1 MAQAEFE
8 RNKQQGGFDSTSYRA
23 AEPESGAR
31 VLTPL
36 QQKLAGLEK
45 ALPAALRSRALA
57 FVLAAA
63 VLAAGVVGIG
73 GAKLQARTNE
83 AAGWYTVGAPGDNGY
98 NLNEELT
105 LRANT
110 AANVITTALNTPGL
124 GAEAGAVTAAQAA
137 LDGFTA
143 CQEALAG
150 GGAGMSEMYR
160 ANEALGTAIDMLY
173 GEMQALADDPLNMGA
188 VGQQYGQF
196 NSAGTILGS
205 LHYNEAVTAYQNDT
219 GGPWARV
226 LKGLF
231 GIGEVEGFG
240 GKPA

>member
-73 GAKLQARTNE
+73 GAKLQARANE

-124 GAEAGAVTAAQAA
+124 GAESGAVQAAQVA

-150 GGAGMSEMYR
+150 GAAGMSEMYR

-219 GGPWARV
+219 GGPWASV

-231 GIGEVEGFG
+231 GIEEVEVFG
-240 GKPA
+240 

>member
-45 ALPAALRSRALA
+45 ALPKALRSRALA

-63 VLAAGVVGIG
+63 VLAAGGVGIG
-73 GAKLQARTNE
+73 GVKLRARANE

-105 LRANT
+105 RRANT

-124 GAEAGAVTAAQAA
+124 GAEAGAVTAARAA

-143 CQEALAG
+143 CQETLAG
-150 GGAGMSEMYR
+150 GSAGMSEMYR

-196 NSAGTILGS
+196 NSAGTVLGS

-219 GGPWARV
+219 GGPWASV

-231 GIGEVEGFG
+231 GIEEVEVFG
-240 GKPA
+240 

>member
-73 GAKLQARTNE
+73 GVKLRARANE
-83 AAGWYTVGAPGDNGY
+83 AAGWYTVGAPGDNCY

-219 GGPWARV
+219 GGPWASV

-231 GIGEVEGFG
+231 GIEEVEVFG
-240 GKPA
+240 

>member
-73 GAKLQARTNE
+73 GAKLRARANE
-83 AAGWYTVGAPGDNGY
+83 AAGWYTVGTPGDNGY

-219 GGPWARV
+219 GGPWASV

-231 GIGEVEGFG
+231 GIEEVEVFG
-240 GKPA
+240 

>member
-45 ALPAALRSRALA
+45 ALPAALRNRVLA

-73 GAKLQARTNE
+73 GAKLQARANE

-124 GAEAGAVTAAQAA
+124 GAESGAVQAAQVA

-143 CQEALAG
+143 CQEAVAA
-150 GGAGMSEMYR
+150 GGAGMAEMYR
-160 ANEALGTAIDMLY
+160 ADEALDSAINLLY
-173 GEMQALADDPLNMGA
+173 GQMQELADDPLDMGV
-188 VGQQYGQF
+188 VGQQYGRF
-196 NSAGTILGS
+196 NSAGTVLGS
-205 LHYNEAVTAYQNDT
+205 LHYNEAVLDYQKDT
-219 GGPWARV
+219 GSPWASV

-231 GIGEVEGFG
+231 GIKEVEVFG
-240 GKPA
+240 

>member
-73 GAKLQARTNE
+73 GAKLRARANE

-160 ANEALGTAIDMLY
+160 ANEALGAAIDMLY

-219 GGPWARV
+219 GGPWASV

-231 GIGEVEGFG
+231 GIEEVEVFG
-240 GKPA
+240 

>member
-73 GAKLQARTNE
+73 GAKLRARANE

-124 GAEAGAVTAAQAA
+124 GAESGAVQAAQVA

-143 CQEALAG
+143 CQEAVAA
-150 GGAGMSEMYR
+150 GGAGMAEMYR
-160 ANEALGTAIDMLY
+160 ADEALDSAINLLY
-173 GEMQALADDPLNMGA
+173 GQMQELADDPLDMGA
-188 VGQQYGQF
+188 VGQQYGRF
-196 NSAGTILGS
+196 NSAGTVLGS
-205 LHYNEAVTAYQNDT
+205 LHYNEAVLDYQKDT
-219 GGPWARV
+219 GGPWASV

-231 GIGEVEGFG
+231 GIKEVEVFG
-240 GKPA
+240 

>member
-73 GAKLQARTNE
+73 GAKLQARANE

-105 LRANT
+105 MRANT

-219 GGPWARV
+219 GGPWASV

-231 GIGEVEGFG
+231 GIEEVEVFG
-240 GKPA
+240 

>member
-45 ALPAALRSRALA
+45 ALPAALRSRVLA

-63 VLAAGVVGIG
+63 VLAAGAVGIG
-73 GAKLQARTNE
+73 GAKLRARANE

-110 AANVITTALNTPGL
+110 AANVITTAFNTPGL
-124 GAEAGAVTAAQAA
+124 GAEAGAVMAAHAA

-219 GGPWARV
+219 GGPWASV

-231 GIGEVEGFG
+231 GIEEVEVFG
-240 GKPA
+240 

>member
-73 GAKLQARTNE
+73 GAKLQARANE

-173 GEMQALADDPLNMGA
+173 GEMQALADEPLNMGA

-219 GGPWARV
+219 GGPWASV

-231 GIGEVEGFG
+231 GIEEVEVFG
-240 GKPA
+240 

>member
-73 GAKLQARTNE
+73 GVKLRARANE

-150 GGAGMSEMYR
+150 GGAGMSKMYR

-205 LHYNEAVTAYQNDT
+205 LHYNEAVSAYQNDT
-219 GGPWARV
+219 GGPWASV

-231 GIGEVEGFG
+231 GIEEVEVFG
-240 GKPA
+240 

>member
-45 ALPAALRSRALA
+45 ALPAALRNRVLA
-57 FVLAAA
+57 FALAAA

-73 GAKLQARTNE
+73 GAKLQARANE

-124 GAEAGAVTAAQAA
+124 GAESGAVQAAQVA

-143 CQEALAG
+143 CQEAVAA
-150 GGAGMSEMYR
+150 GGAGMAEMYR
-160 ANEALGTAIDMLY
+160 ADEALDSAINLLY
-173 GEMQALADDPLNMGA
+173 GQMQELADDPLDMGA
-188 VGQQYGQF
+188 VGQQYGRF
-196 NSAGTILGS
+196 NSAGTVLGS
-205 LHYNEAVTAYQNDT
+205 LHYNEAVLDYQKDT
-219 GGPWARV
+219 GGPWASV

-231 GIGEVEGFG
+231 GIKEVEVFG
-240 GKPA
+240 

>member
-45 ALPAALRSRALA
+45 TLPAALRSRALA

-73 GAKLQARTNE
+73 GAKLQARANE

-205 LHYNEAVTAYQNDT
+205 LHYNEAVSAYQNDT
-219 GGPWARV
+219 GGPWASV

-231 GIGEVEGFG
+231 GIEEVEVFG
-240 GKPA
+240 

>member
-23 AEPESGAR
+23 AEPESGSR

-73 GAKLQARTNE
+73 GAKLQARANE

-124 GAEAGAVTAAQAA
+124 GAESGAVQAAQVA

-143 CQEALAG
+143 CQEAVAA

-160 ANEALGTAIDMLY
+160 ADEALDSAINLLY
-173 GEMQALADDPLNMGA
+173 GQMQELAADPLDMGA
-188 VGQQYGQF
+188 VGQQYGRF
-196 NSAGTILGS
+196 NSAGTVLGS
-205 LHYNEAVTAYQNDT
+205 LHYNEAVLDYQKDT
-219 GGPWARV
+219 GGPWASV

-231 GIGEVEGFG
+231 GIKEVEVFG
-240 GKPA
+240 

>member
-45 ALPAALRSRALA
+45 ALPAALRSRVLA
-57 FVLAAA
+57 FALAAA

-73 GAKLQARTNE
+73 GVKLQARANE

-219 GGPWARV
+219 GGPWASV

-231 GIGEVEGFG
+231 GIEEVEVFG
-240 GKPA
+240 

>member
-45 ALPAALRSRALA
+45 ALPAALRSRVLA

-73 GAKLQARTNE
+73 GAKLAARSRE

-124 GAEAGAVTAAQAA
+124 GAESGAVQAAQVA

-143 CQEALAG
+143 CQEAVAA

-160 ANEALGTAIDMLY
+160 ADEALDSAINLLY
-173 GEMQALADDPLNMGA
+173 GQMQELAADPLDMGA
-188 VGQQYGQF
+188 VGQQYGRF
-196 NSAGTILGS
+196 NSAGTVLGS
-205 LHYNEAVTAYQNDT
+205 LHYNEAVLDYQKDT
-219 GGPWARV
+219 GGPWASV

-231 GIGEVEGFG
+231 GIKEVEVFG
-240 GKPA
+240 

>member
-57 FVLAAA
+57 FVLAAM

-73 GAKLQARTNE
+73 GAKLQARANE

-219 GGPWARV
+219 GGPWASV

-231 GIGEVEGFG
+231 GIEEVEVFG
-240 GKPA
+240 

>member
-8 RNKQQGGFDSTSYRA
+8 RNDRQGGFDSSSYRA
-23 AEPESGAR
+23 PEPAGEAR
-31 VLTPL
+31 ALTPL
-36 QQKLAGLEK
+36 QQKLAALEK
-45 ALPAALRSRALA
+45 ALPGALRTRAAALLLA
-57 FVLAAA
+57 VLL
-63 VLAAGVVGIG
+63 LAAGAVGIG
-73 GAKLQARTNE
+73 GAKLAARSRE
-83 AAGWYTVGAPGDNGY
+83 AASWYTEGVPADNGY
-98 NLNEELT
+98 TLSDELNE
-105 LRANT
+105 RANT

-150 GGAGMSEMYR
+150 GAAGMSEMYR

-219 GGPWARV
+219 GGPWASV

-231 GIGEVEGFG
+231 GIEEVEVFG
-240 GKPA
+240 

>member
-73 GAKLQARTNE
+73 GAKLQARANE

-124 GAEAGAVTAAQAA
+124 GAESGAVQAAQVA

-143 CQEALAG
+143 CQEAVAA
-150 GGAGMSEMYR
+150 GGAGMAEMYR
-160 ANEALGTAIDMLY
+160 ADEALDSAINLLY
-173 GEMQALADDPLNMGA
+173 GQMQELAADPLDMGA
-188 VGQQYGQF
+188 VGQQYGRF
-196 NSAGTILGS
+196 NSAGTVLGS
-205 LHYNEAVTAYQNDT
+205 LHYNEAVLDYQKDT
-219 GGPWARV
+219 GGPWASV

-231 GIGEVEGFG
+231 GIKEVEVFG
-240 GKPA
+240 

>member
-45 ALPAALRSRALA
+45 TLPAALRSRALA

-73 GAKLQARTNE
+73 GAKLQARANE

-219 GGPWARV
+219 GGPWASV

-231 GIGEVEGFG
+231 GIEEVEVFG
-240 GKPA
+240 

>member
-73 GAKLQARTNE
+73 GAKLQARANE

-124 GAEAGAVTAAQAA
+124 GAESGAVQAAQVA

-143 CQEALAG
+143 CQEAVAA
-150 GGAGMSEMYR
+150 GGAGMAEMYR
-160 ANEALGTAIDMLY
+160 ADEALDSAINLLY
-173 GEMQALADDPLNMGA
+173 GQMQELADDPLDMGA
-188 VGQQYGQF
+188 VGQQYGRF
-196 NSAGTILGS
+196 NSAGTVLGS
-205 LHYNEAVTAYQNDT
+205 LHYNEAVLDYQKDT
-219 GGPWARV
+219 GGPWASV

-231 GIGEVEGFG
+231 GIKEVEVFG
-240 GKPA
+240 

>member
-73 GAKLQARTNE
+73 GAKLQARANE

-219 GGPWARV
+219 GGPWASV

-231 GIGEVEGFG
+231 GIEEVEVFG
-240 GKPA
+240 

>member
-73 GAKLQARTNE
+73 GAKLQARANE

-219 GGPWARV
+219 GGPWASV

-231 GIGEVEGFG
+231 GIEKVEVFG
-240 GKPA
+240 

>member
-8 RNKQQGGFDSTSYRA
+8 RNDRQGGFDSSSYRA
-23 AEPESGAR
+23 PEPAGEAR
-31 VLTPL
+31 ALTPL
-36 QQKLAGLEK
+36 QQKLAALEK
-45 ALPAALRSRALA
+45 ALPGALRTRAAALLLA
-57 FVLAAA
+57 VLL
-63 VLAAGVVGIG
+63 LAAGAVGIG
-73 GAKLQARTNE
+73 GAKLAARSRE
-83 AAGWYTVGAPGDNGY
+83 AASWYTEGVPADNGY
-98 NLNEELT
+98 TLSDELNE
-105 LRANT
+105 RANT

-150 GGAGMSEMYR
+150 GAGMSEMYR
-160 ANEALGTAIDMLY
+160 ANEALGAAIDMLY

-219 GGPWARV
+219 GGPWASV

-231 GIGEVEGFG
+231 GIEEVEVFG
-240 GKPA
+240 

>member
-73 GAKLQARTNE
+73 GAKLQARANE

-150 GGAGMSEMYR
+150 GAAGMSEMYR

-219 GGPWARV
+219 GGPWASV

-231 GIGEVEGFG
+231 GIEEVEVFG
-240 GKPA
+240 

>member
-73 GAKLQARTNE
+73 GAKLQTRANE

-219 GGPWARV
+219 GGPWASV

-231 GIGEVEGFG
+231 GIEEVEVFG
-240 GKPA
+240 

>member
-73 GAKLQARTNE
+73 GVKLRARANE

-196 NSAGTILGS
+196 NSTGTILGS

-219 GGPWARV
+219 GGPWASV

-231 GIGEVEGFG
+231 GIEEVEVFG
-240 GKPA
+240 

>member
-73 GAKLQARTNE
+73 GAKLQARANE

-150 GGAGMSEMYR
+150 GAAGMSEMYR
-160 ANEALGTAIDMLY
+160 ANEALGAAIDMLY

-219 GGPWARV
+219 GGPWASV

-231 GIGEVEGFG
+231 GIEEVEVFG
-240 GKPA
+240 

>member
-23 AEPESGAR
+23 AEPESGSR

-73 GAKLQARTNE
+73 GAKLQARANE

-196 NSAGTILGS
+196 NSAGTVLGS

-219 GGPWARV
+219 GGPWASV

-231 GIGEVEGFG
+231 GIEEVEVFG
-240 GKPA
+240 

>member
-73 GAKLQARTNE
+73 GAKLQARANE

-124 GAEAGAVTAAQAA
+124 GAESGAVQAAQVA

-143 CQEALAG
+143 CQEAVAD
-150 GGAGMSEMYR
+150 GGAGMAEMYR
-160 ANEALGTAIDMLY
+160 ADEALDSAINLLY
-173 GEMQALADDPLNMGA
+173 GQMQELADDPLDMGA
-188 VGQQYGQF
+188 VGQQYGRF
-196 NSAGTILGS
+196 NSAGTVLGS
-205 LHYNEAVTAYQNDT
+205 LHYNEAVLDYQKDT
-219 GGPWARV
+219 GGPWASV

-231 GIGEVEGFG
+231 GIKEVEVFG
-240 GKPA
+240 

>member
-73 GAKLQARTNE
+73 GAKLRARANE

-219 GGPWARV
+219 GGPWASV

-231 GIGEVEGFG
+231 GIEEVEVFG
-240 GKPA
+240 

>member
-73 GAKLQARTNE
+73 GAKLQARANE

-150 GGAGMSEMYR
+150 GAAGMSEMYR

-205 LHYNEAVTAYQNDT
+205 LHYNEAVSAYQNDT
-219 GGPWARV
+219 GGPWASV

-231 GIGEVEGFG
+231 GIEEVEVFG
-240 GKPA
+240 